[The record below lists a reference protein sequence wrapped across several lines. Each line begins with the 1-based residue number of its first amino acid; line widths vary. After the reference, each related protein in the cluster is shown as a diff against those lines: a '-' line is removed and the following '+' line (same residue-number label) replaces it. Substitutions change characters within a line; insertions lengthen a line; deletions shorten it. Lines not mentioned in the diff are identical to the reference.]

1 VVVAAAAGSTGVI
14 IGAGLVAV
22 GGLSGWGATGAA
34 GVVPEA
40 AGAAL
45 VSEVVVAAA
54 AGSTGVIID
63 AGLVSAG
70 GGVAGVVCVGIV
82 AAGGLCGSGA
92 TGAGG
97 SGVGSGVVASVAG
110 VVAAGAV
117 GEVTVFAGTV
127 LVTLVADLSGCT
139 TTAPEGVTRTGG
151 AWVCVW
157 FNSFSFCSKAPR
169 AAA

>member
-1 VVVAAAAGSTGVI
+1 MAGVISAGVVATD
-14 IGAGLVAV
+14 
-22 GGLSGWGATGAA
+22 AA
-34 GVVPEA
+34 GVVSET

-54 AGSTGVIID
+54 AGSTGVIVG

-70 GGVAGVVCVGIV
+70 GGVAGVVSVGMV

-92 TGAGG
+92 TGAAGI
-97 SGVGSGVVASVAG
+97 GVGSGVVASVAG

-117 GEVTVFAGTV
+117 GVVTVFAGTV

-157 FNSFSFCSKAPR
+157 SNSFSFCSKASR